1 MKGDNLIQCF
11 DYVTGEKNS
20 KPKPVWCHKTVL
32 TVKYIAIQDYFKK
45 WGKKI
50 SKQKQ
55 KTAQHYTK
63 TIRKKDHKKK
73 KKKNLEE
80 INTT

>member
-1 MKGDNLIQCF
+1 MNKKTYKTKLKK
-11 DYVTGEKNS
+11 EKNS
-20 KPKPVWCHKTVL
+20 KPKPVWCHKTIL
-32 TVKYIAIQDYFKK
+32 TGKYIAIQDYFKK

-63 TIRKKDHKKK
+63 TIRKKDHTH

-80 INTT
+80 IKTS